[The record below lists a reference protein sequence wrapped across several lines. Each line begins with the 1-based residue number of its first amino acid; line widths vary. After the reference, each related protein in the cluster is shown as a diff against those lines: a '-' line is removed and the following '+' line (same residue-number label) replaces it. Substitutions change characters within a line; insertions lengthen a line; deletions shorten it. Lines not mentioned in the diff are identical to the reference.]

1 MGGKI
6 VAYLDVGKR
15 FFLFLAYET
24 IGTGA
29 DPAVVSPY
37 SLFAYK
43 YLIEHRPVLKS
54 HGIEIE

>member
-1 MGGKI
+1 